1 MTTFTNLEH
10 TSKKLSVTINNAEL
24 SFINSIRRIILA
36 EIPTAGF
43 YFDPTDVEHND
54 IKITKNT
61 CALHNEFLG
70 HRISLVPL
78 HFDENEINEFE
89 PKKYKFILKKQNNTY
104 ESVKVTTKDF
114 EIVDENN
121 KKYSQ
126 EFHDKIFPSDVVSK
140 DHILL
145 TKLKANLYDEVSPPR
160 GEMVDLECYPSI
172 STAMKH
178 ARWSAVSNCSFGN
191 TVDEALAEKQFADH
205 MQQFEEEL
213 GRKATTKEREQR
225 LKRFNTLEVFR
236 CFKKNKYD
244 EADTFNFTIET
255 ETRLRPSYLFFKA
268 CKILIE
274 KVEKF
279 QNNLKN
285 NIDTV
290 KISALTGVEN
300 FYQVEVKHET
310 FTLMNV
316 LQNIIYNISFREG
329 KVANNPIEYIGYYQ
343 PHPLDDVMVLK
354 IKLKQFDDVIIN
366 KDYLSGLL
374 VDYSSE
380 IIQRLQAFVK
390 EWLNVADKDM
400 KNIKEVMD
408 FKETLA

>member
-1 MTTFTNLEH
+1 MTTFTNLKQ

-36 EIPTAGF
+36 EIPTVGF
-43 YFDPTDVEHND
+43 HFDSSDVDNND
-54 IKITKNT
+54 IKFNKNT

-78 HFDENEINEFE
+78 HFDENDINDFE
-89 PKKYKFILKKQNNTY
+89 PSKYKFVLKKQNNTY
-104 ESVKVTTKDF
+104 ETINVTTKDF
-114 EIVDENN
+114 EIFDENN
-121 KKYSQ
+121 KKYPK
-126 EFHDKIFPSDVVSK
+126 ELHEKVFPPDPVSK

-145 TKLKANLYDEVSPPR
+145 TKLKANLYDENSPPK
-160 GEMVDLECYPSI
+160 GETVDLECFPSVN
-172 STAMKH
+172 TAMKH

-191 TVDEALAEKQFADH
+191 TIDEALVEKQFEDH
-205 MQQFEEEL
+205 MKQFEEKL
-213 GRKATTKEREQR
+213 GRKATPDEKEKQ

-244 EADTFNFTIET
+244 EADTFDFTIET

-274 KVEKF
+274 KVERF
-279 QNNLKN
+279 QNNLKSN
-285 NIDTV
+285 NDQV
-290 KISALTGVEN
+290 KISVLTGVDN

-316 LQNIIYNISFREG
+316 LQGIIYNICFREG
-329 KVANNPIEYIGYYQ
+329 KASNNPIEYIGYYQ

-354 IKLKQFDDVIIN
+354 IKLKQFDDVVIN
-366 KDYLSGLL
+366 KGYLSGLL
-374 VDYSSE
+374 VDYSSQ
-380 IIQRLQAFVK
+380 IIQRLNSLVK
-390 EWLNVADKDM
+390 EWLAVTENNMKD
-400 KNIKEVMD
+400 IKEVMD